1 MEMLTI
7 CSCVILFFF
16 FFFLKHNTLS
26 HLATQLG
33 NEISLVAQVRVQGR
47 AEARG
52 GGGVVTR

>member
-7 CSCVILFFF
+7 CSCVIFF

-52 GGGVVTR
+52 GGVVTR

>member
-52 GGGVVTR
+52 GGVVTR